1 MLVRRVIQRL
11 ETLEATVQIRG
22 EARRIVIAQG
32 GFVETKS
39 VLVVIR
45 EISNFLRENQ
55 YRSAA

>member
-1 MLVRRVIQRL
+1 MLVRRIIQRL

-22 EARRIVIAQG
+22 ETRRIVIAQG

-45 EISNFLRENQ
+45 EISNFLCENQ